1 MQRHL
6 LSWPSGAKLLNHT
19 RLSSQARRTPPVAS
33 CDHRSPARRC
43 PPPAAELRALLAER
57 FAAAPAGAWITRL
70 TAAGLSAQVARDV
83 QENMADP
90 VHVALTS
97 ASCATIPN
105 LAGSAMSGVR
115 VGSRAP
121 RSTPCSRGRRSGAT
135 AARSSK
141 RAAGAPVFWP
151 ARRRR
156 DCRSEIACRDAAG
169 PAVAGGG
176 NAGALN
182 RARVA
187 AYGQSIAA
195 DRRRSRMT
203 CRPRWRRPTSAVPNR
218 SQRDQLRHPPR

>member
-1 MQRHL
+1 MRAGDAAAPLELAFWGETPTTHASHL
-6 LSWPSGAKLLNHT
+6 
-19 RLSSQARRTPPVAS
+19 RRDARRRWRHVIIEALLAA
-33 CDHRSPARRC
+33 ARRR

-90 VHVALTS
+90 VHVALAS

-141 RAAGAPVFWP
+141 RAAGAP
-151 ARRRR
+151 
-156 DCRSEIACRDAAG
+156 
-169 PAVAGGG
+169 
-176 NAGALN
+176 AL
-182 RARVA
+182 A
-187 AYGQSIAA
+187 S
-195 DRRRSRMT
+195 SS
-203 CRPRWRRPTSAVPNR
+203 PTGL
-218 SQRDQLRHPPR
+218 SQ